1 MCGPVRLPSQDA
13 RRPECHHLLL
23 GRPGGSHDGCLRADD
38 GTCPFFRGAEKGN
51 PAMTVRRDVPPPSA
65 LSERLRRAP
74 AVPPSAFDA
83 LTRDVGRC
91 MGAQSVL
98 LFACEDTAVTHVVSA
113 WGSAA
118 DDEATGRHALQRA
131 FAGGVLR
138 RGRGAAGR
146 LEPRADGAA
155 VNGNGHISHAV
166 AAPVA
171 TRTGYAGALL
181 AGFRGGLP
189 ADREQQL
196 WIIERY
202 CALAGLCLHD
212 ADVLDGLLAS
222 TARDALT
229 GCLNYAGTLRV
240 LDAERKRSARYGFE
254 MSCAFIALDGVQ
266 DADDERGLV
275 HANKVLAA
283 AATAMRA
290 GVRASDTIGRYGGH
304 EFIAIFPQTSEADAL
319 RLGRRLQ
326 TRIRTATLAL
336 RKKPVDASIGVA
348 QWTDGASVEALLREA
363 DRALLI
369 AKHEPCAV
377 VAASDSA
384 RGGRRDGGGS

>member
-1 MCGPVRLPSQDA
+1 
-13 RRPECHHLLL
+13 
-23 GRPGGSHDGCLRADD
+23 
-38 GTCPFFRGAEKGN
+38 
-51 PAMTVRRDVPPPSA
+51 MTVRRDVPPLSA

-240 LDAERKRSARYGFE
+240 LDAELKRSARYGFEMSCAFIALDGVQDADDERGLVHANKVLAAAATAMRAGVRASDTIGRYGFE

-319 RLGRRLQ
+319 GLGRRLQ